1 MPMQCTPVQ
10 PHRATRATRMSRA
23 FSLFSLM
30 ELLVVILIIALVMA
44 ILLPAVSGARK
55 AAKNVAS
62 LAMLNSLSVAAGAFA
77 TDKQGQR
84 PGYFSPADMGHFDNA
99 DRGFSAMQNIMLDLA
114 GGVTTAAANGGTIL
128 RVGPRTAVVANVDI
142 AQIGSSST
150 AGTARAYFNPDG
162 NFYDIDPS
170 RRSIGQVASEAAHRA
185 LPSLVD
191 AFGTPILAW
200 SEDER
205 KGTRFA
211 AADSSGPD
219 PARFY
224 WTPNACFLKSDALGA
239 RATNQRF
246 QVIGS
251 AYSMLGLGI
260 GSTAIEGTMEA
271 LLGNPSEP
279 AKDYNAVTNPKAN
292 APRAPLVFHSAG
304 ADGYFLGSLEN
315 GGKAA
320 GGTGPVKYSR
330 DIDAVRP
337 PFFDDVIVG
346 TGK

>member
-1 MPMQCTPVQ
+1 MPMQCTPIQ
-10 PHRATRATRMSRA
+10 TRRA
-23 FSLFSLM
+23 FSLM

-44 ILLPAVSGARK
+44 ILLPAVAGARK
-55 AAKNVAS
+55 AAKNVS
-62 LAMLNSLSVAAGAFA
+62 STAMLNSLSVAAGAFA

-84 PGYFSPADMGHFDNA
+84 PGYFSPADMGSNDNA
-99 DRGFSAMQNIMLDLA
+99 TRGFSAMQNIMLDLA
-114 GGVTTAAANGGTIL
+114 GGVTTAAANGSTIL
-128 RVGPRTAVVANVDI
+128 RVGPTPTVVSNVDL

-162 NFYDIDPS
+162 AFFDIDPS
-170 RRSIGQVASEAAHRA
+170 RRRIGQVATVVEHLA

-205 KGTRFA
+205 KGTKFA
-211 AADSSGPD
+211 APDSAAVD

-224 WTPNACFLKSDALGA
+224 WSANACFLSSISLGA

-246 QVIGS
+246 QTIGS

-260 GSTAIEGTMEA
+260 GSTAIERTMEA
-271 LLGNPSEP
+271 LLGDPANP
-279 AKDYNAVTNPKAN
+279 AKDYADLPVTSRKAN
-292 APRAPLVFHSAG
+292 GPRAPLVFHSAG
-304 ADGYFLGSLEN
+304 PDGYYLGSLEN

-320 GGTGPVKYSR
+320 GGTGNAVLYSR
-330 DIDAVRP
+330 DIDAVRA